1 MSTKTSTSPK
11 ASPENAPAKKT
22 IESEVPATFGKET
35 YLRWFK
41 EMILMR
47 RFEEKTGQ
55 LYTMQK
61 FGGFCHLYI
70 GQEAILAA

>member
-1 MSTKTSTSPK
+1 MTTKT
-11 ASPENAPAKKT
+11 ASADKAKKGAASST
-22 IESEVPATFGKET
+22 TFPKET

-61 FGGFCHLYI
+61 FGGFCHL
-70 GQEAILAA
+70 